1 LARVSSLD
9 SYQVLQ
15 RHWSRRLNVTWIA
28 RCRTIVPVSVRAV
41 LHAGRW
47 AAFRAGGKRDSMTLF
62 DIQIAL

>member
-15 RHWSRRLNVTWIA
+15 RHWSSRLNVTWIA
-28 RCRTIVPVSVRAV
+28 PCRTIVPVSIHAV

-47 AAFRAGGKRDSMTLF
+47 ATFRAGGKRDSMTLF
-62 DIQIAL
+62 DIPIAP